1 MHAQYFALINFNLEF
16 QIFTTAGCS
25 LFLVLLVRDDD
36 GDSVDVR
43 VTDDQA
49 ERDDSSEGDG
59 ETV

>member
-1 MHAQYFALINFNLEF
+1 MINFNLEY
-16 QIFTTAGCS
+16 QIFTTASCS